1 MATGAAKATG
11 SGMATSSAMA
21 TGAAKA
27 VTRPMVL
34 RLYKDMIRQAKKFT
48 SYNYRE
54 YAVRRIRDEFR
65 SNRDLKDRMK
75 IEAKFVKA
83 AAGLEVIK
91 RQVIIGQLYK
101 GPKLIIESS
110 AFVQNV

>member
-1 MATGAAKATG
+1 M
-11 SGMATSSAMA
+11 MA

-27 VTRPMVL
+27 VTRPVVL
-34 RLYKDMIRQAKKFT
+34 RLYKEMIRHAKKFT

-65 SNRDLKDRMK
+65 SNCDLKDPMK
-75 IEAKFVKA
+75 IEAKISKA
-83 AAGLEVIK
+83 ATDLEVIK

-101 GPKLIIESS
+101 SPKLVIESS